1 MSEMTRVNP
10 CCWSTSTFG
19 GMATASPME
28 FSALQEHL
36 ALCRESERRL
46 FALQCAAERM
56 RGFFAAR
63 FITTLMLMALI
74 TAFGSLAL

>member
-1 MSEMTRVNP
+1 MNTGSHVSS
-10 CCWSTSTFG
+10 CWSTSSFG
-19 GMATASPME
+19 GMATASPIE

-63 FITTLMLMALI
+63 CITTLMLVAVI
-74 TAFGSLAL
+74 TSFGSLVL